1 MERIW
6 IKEIRMFISDEQKLI
21 DLGYKEGEE
30 TKRNSLQSKSLRELN
45 ALAKSLGK
53 TSSRS
58 KTDAINKIKN
68 A

>member
-1 MERIW
+1 MEKIW
-6 IKEIRMFISDEQKLI
+6 VKELRMFISDKQQLI

-30 TKRNSLQSKSLRELN
+30 TKKNSLQSKSLRELN

-53 TSSRS
+53 TRSRS

>member
-53 TSSRS
+53 TRSRS
-58 KTDAINKIKN
+58 KTDAIKKIKN